1 VIEVIVSSIMACE
14 WVDARRH
21 RLGGRSTGV
30 VGDVLVVVGGV
41 WDAIGVRERTKK
53 VITRGSL
60 RVVGG
65 DGEDQ

>member
-1 VIEVIVSSIMACE
+1 VIEIIVSAIMAHA
-14 WVDARRH
+14 WVDVRRH

-30 VGDVLVVVGGV
+30 VEDVLVVVGGV
-41 WDAIGVRERTKK
+41 WDAIEVRERTKK